1 MSCNKVRLIFQIF
14 ASKIK
19 VCDNN
24 LILCFALVCQDIA
37 LKKGGGFYDTL
48 GSEVPKI
55 AFSQLWPQLLMDRAD
70 FWHGDSFLVEL
81 HLKLAIFPF
90 RLSPLPPAPP

>member
-1 MSCNKVRLIFQIF
+1 MPLKYFGWKIAISPTRVICGAQI
-14 ASKIK
+14 
-19 VCDNN
+19 
-24 LILCFALVCQDIA
+24 
-37 LKKGGGFYDTL
+37 KGGEFYDTL
-48 GSEVPKI
+48 GAEVPKI

-90 RLSPLPPAPP
+90 GPPPLPPAPP